1 MDKNKTN
8 KDNFE
13 NKDNNDFEN
22 LNEFTSDSDEKNL
35 DLGDFQDDYQEL
47 FLLN

>member
-1 MDKNKTN
+1 MDKNKNN

-22 LNEFTSDSDEKNL
+22 LNEFKGSVNTEL
-35 DLGDFQDDYQEL
+35 VL
-47 FLLN
+47 FLFKSSNP

>member
-22 LNEFTSDSDEKNL
+22 LNEFTSDSDGKKI
-35 DLGDFQDDYQEL
+35 DLGIFKMIIKNFFY
-47 FLLN
+47 